1 MNKGLLVKN
10 SQQRQETYRNFITF
24 KKNSLMFFSLLLLFF
39 SPTINL
45 NNAKDS
51 IELDYVRAADNHPN
65 YKVTYLSKNDI
76 RIDGDVNEKSWHRC
90 EVIKNLAA
98 PWDSGAA
105 GTARFRACYDEN
117 FFYFSFQV
125 TDSIALYLEEKN
137 EEAVAK
143 GDRVEVFFS
152 PDTAMSNYYCLEIA
166 PNGNLLDY
174 QASYHRN
181 FNSTWNI
188 EGAEI
193 VGKPNANGYMVE
205 GKIPVGFLKTLKG
218 IDGSLNG
225 VTILGGV
232 FRARKKSIADPE
244 AFIWYSWINPHVA
257 SPDFHIPSALGRFEF

>member
-1 MNKGLLVKN
+1 
-10 SQQRQETYRNFITF
+10 
-24 KKNSLMFFSLLLLFF
+24 MFFSLLLLFF

-45 NNAKDS
+45 NTAKDS
-51 IELDYVRAADNHPN
+51 LKLRHVNTADSIPN
-65 YKVTYLSKNDI
+65 YKVSFLPKNDI
-76 RIDGDVNEKSWHRC
+76 HIDGDVNEKSWRRC
-90 EVIKNLAA
+90 EVIKNLSA

-105 GTARFRACYDEN
+105 GAAQFRACYDEN

-125 TDSIALYLEEKN
+125 KDSIGLCLEEKN

-152 PDTAMSNYYCLEIA
+152 ADPAMSNYYCLEIA

-188 EGAEI
+188 QGAEI

-218 IDGSLNG
+218 IDGSLKG
-225 VTILGGV
+225 ATIRGGV
-232 FRARKKSIADPE
+232 FRARKKSIPEPE

>member
-1 MNKGLLVKN
+1 
-10 SQQRQETYRNFITF
+10 
-24 KKNSLMFFSLLLLFF
+24 MFFSLLLLFF
-39 SPTINL
+39 SLTINL
-45 NNAKDS
+45 NTAKACIKNDHVS
-51 IELDYVRAADNHPN
+51 AADDDPN

-90 EVIKNLAA
+90 DVIKKLSA
-98 PWDSGAA
+98 PWDSRAA

-125 TDSIALYLEEKN
+125 KDSIGLYLEEKN

-152 PDTAMSNYYCLEIA
+152 PDTAMTNYYCLEIA

-188 EGAEI
+188 SGAEI
-193 VGKPNANGYMVE
+193 VGKPNANGYIVE
-205 GKIPVGFLKTLKG
+205 GKLPVGFFKTLKG
-218 IDGSLNG
+218 IDGSLKG
-225 VTILGGV
+225 ATIHSGV
-232 FRARKKSIADPE
+232 FRARKKK
-244 AFIWYSWINPHVA
+244 
-257 SPDFHIPSALGRFEF
+257 